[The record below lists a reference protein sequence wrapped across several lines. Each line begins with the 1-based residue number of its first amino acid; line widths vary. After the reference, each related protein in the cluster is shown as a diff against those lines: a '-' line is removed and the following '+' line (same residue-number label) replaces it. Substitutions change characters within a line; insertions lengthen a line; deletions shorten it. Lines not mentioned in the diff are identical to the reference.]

1 MKVLKSSFYKAEDVA
16 NLLDVSKTT
25 AYRIIKNLNN
35 ELSDAGKIV
44 IAGKISKKYFEDKIY
59 M

>member
-1 MKVLKSSFYKAEDVA
+1 MKVLKSSFYRAEDVA
-16 NLLDVSKTT
+16 KLLDVSKTT

-35 ELSDAGKIV
+35 ELSEAGKIV
-44 IAGKISKKYFEDKIY
+44 IAGKISKRYFEEKIY